1 MVMKKKLAKLKTK
14 LFGVHNS
21 NKQLDKENHQC
32 ALLIKNS
39 TLPIIF
45 LSGDGLITYVNQSF
59 IQMVGCSH
67 SEIINKSALIFF
79 KTQQDNFS
87 DKRFFVDMLKRQLKE
102 PEIQEIQYIKR
113 NGEVGWVALESLTYK
128 RETVNHERCIQC
140 VLRDVT
146 HEIELQ
152 IEIDQLHKTIQEQAM
167 MFRNLIENTEGHI
180 VVRKIDD
187 TITWANN
194 RFLETF
200 GFSSEEVIG
209 KSELNLWP
217 VAVQRKIRVATR
229 VAIRN
234 KERKT
239 IELSINNNGKF
250 VSVLMTIFP
259 MFNESGVVEFTG
271 VLAVD
276 INRMKANEMEL
287 ESARAE
293 AVNSRNLLFSF
304 IDNALNPIYSTD
316 IDGRIT
322 MVNKAF
328 ANIYNKSIED
338 FYGKTRSEVE
348 DLLGRKINQG
358 ILDAYDQVIN
368 TGKAVVI
375 ESSVLDLVSKKTTYL
390 SFTKFPLF
398 SVDGDIIGVGSIVT
412 DITQSIEHQIELTL
426 LKVEA
431 DKYKQEAEYQS
442 CLMQSYLD
450 NLPYYV
456 AIFDQ
461 GGILRFINQY
471 ALSFWNMERKDAIWK
486 HYTEFAK
493 DNLFVEQ
500 FSKHSEFVIK
510 EQKSIEDEC
519 VFSFPDKGEFA
530 FFTNIFPLFD
540 KNNCLFAVGVLRV
553 DISEK
558 KAKEKVREGLQH
570 DVKIQHALFNSVLE
584 STSDFISIKGQDH
597 RYIMVNPAFANALHF
612 TPTDFIGKDDLE
624 LGFPEELVKGNL
636 EKGITGFWADNN
648 LVMDSGQIQVLPF
661 ERFAIDGVLHTFRTS
676 KIPLK
681 NADGEVWGVLTFARD
696 ISDELLQHK
705 ALCEVEN
712 RFHKLYN
719 STPAML
725 YSTDRDGAMTTVSDY
740 WLDIMGYNREEV
752 LGQKLSSFVTTESL
766 QYSREVVWPFFM
778 KNGGCFNEEFQFV
791 KKNGEILTCL
801 LSSIGEM
808 DADGQLVSTLEVI
821 VDITELRRMELE
833 VADSKRL
840 LTDFLENIPYSA
852 MILDLEQRYVVM
864 NENTARLY
872 EATKEELI
880 GVNYADQVTNSENAK
895 QLNEIYTYVKVN
907 QKSLSVMWS
916 LHLLTGESINVKSYT
931 FPIYNSKSEFTHI
944 GSIVNDIT
952 EQVRKETELVEAKNV
967 SERSK
972 QLLKSFMDNATS
984 AMFAKDSNGFYIL
997 INEKKKQYDLLRK
1010 LERFN
1015 PELNSVEFYSPELSK
1030 IDDAH
1035 VIDQNRPM
1043 TFYDKLLLED
1053 DSVLYTETVKFPIYD
1068 KNSELIGVGCI
1079 TNDITEMSIREKE
1092 LKEARQL
1099 AEFAASSQERFLAS
1113 MSHDMRTPLNGV
1125 VGMIN
1130 LLEKTPLSVEQKE
1143 YLEAMKVS
1151 SYNLRVLINDILD
1164 VSKIQAGKL
1173 NIECVLFNLS
1183 EILSA
1188 INSVFTHEA
1197 TRKGI
1202 LFSIET
1208 PPDIPHMLEGDPTR
1222 LNQILINLIGN
1233 SLKFT
1238 AHGFVKLKLLYE
1250 NISEDKVNI
1259 KFVIEDSGIG
1269 ISADGLGK
1277 LFQPF
1282 VQASS
1287 DISRKFGGSGLGL
1300 SICKSL
1306 VDLQQG
1312 EISVSSELGKG
1323 SIFRFSITYIKAKP
1337 VEIEQVK
1344 QKNNVSEL
1352 DSIQPFASMR
1362 CLVIEDNLINQMV
1375 AFHTLKNEGIA
1386 ADMANNGKIGVDIL
1400 KKNVALYDFVLMD
1413 IEMPEMN
1420 GYEATIVIRN
1430 ELGLDIP
1437 IIAMTASV
1445 LKGGRDRCLSVGMNE
1460 FVPKPFQVN
1469 ELLYAIKNVL
1479 THEKTKVESIKQS
1492 STEVIEIKVNDK
1504 VVAVQTKPE
1513 NVPLYDLSNILEMD
1527 DVDFTLEILNMFF
1540 DTVPKALQELKISI
1554 AQATDWDAV
1563 TKVAHK
1569 LKGSVGVLQM
1579 SEMISHLSTIEMN
1592 ARNREKLHQLP
1603 EALDACCCIY
1613 DAVEDEIIKFRDEVV
1628 TKM

>member
-21 NKQLDKENHQC
+21 YKQLEKENHQC
-32 ALLIKNS
+32 ALLIKDS

-45 LSGDGLITYVNQSF
+45 LSGDGLITYANHSF
-59 IQMVGCSH
+59 VKMIDCSH
-67 SEIINKSALIFF
+67 SEIINKPALLFF

-87 DKRFFVDMLKRQLKE
+87 DKRFFVDMLKRQLKDHD
-102 PEIQEIQYIKR
+102 IQEIEYIKR

-128 RETVNHERCIQC
+128 RETINHERCIQC

-146 HEIELQ
+146 REKELQ
-152 IEIDQLHKTIQEQAM
+152 IEIDLLHKTIREQAM

-217 VAVQRKIRVATR
+217 VEVQRKIRVATR

-239 IELSINNNGKF
+239 IELSINNNGKL
-250 VSVLMTIFP
+250 VAVLMTIFP

-276 INRMKANEMEL
+276 VNRMKVTELEL

-293 AVNSRNLLFSF
+293 AVNSKNLLSNF
-304 IDNALNPIYSTD
+304 ICNATNPIYSSD
-316 IDGRIT
+316 IDDRIT

-328 ANIYNKSIED
+328 ADIYNKSVED
-338 FYGKTRSEVE
+338 FLGKSRSEVE
-348 DLLGRKINQG
+348 VLIGRKINQG
-358 ILDAYDQVIN
+358 ILDAYDKVVKE
-368 TGKAVVI
+368 GKAVTV
-375 ESSVLDLVSKKTTYL
+375 ETSVLDQVSKKTTHL
-390 SFTKFPLF
+390 SFTRFPLF
-398 SVDGDIIGVGSIVT
+398 SVDGDITGVGAIVT

-431 DKYKQEAEYQS
+431 DKYKEEAEYQS

-450 NLPYYV
+450 NIPYYV
-456 AIFDQ
+456 TIFDQ
-461 GGILRFINQY
+461 GGILRFINHY
-471 ALSFWNMERKDAIWK
+471 ALSFWNMARKDVIGK
-486 HYTEFAK
+486 HYAEFTENNMFI
-493 DNLFVEQ
+493 EQ
-500 FSKHSEFVIK
+500 FTKNSEFVIK
-510 EQKSIEDEC
+510 EQKSIKDES
-519 VFSFPDKGEFA
+519 VFSFPNKGELTLL
-530 FFTNIFPLFD
+530 TNIFPLFD
-540 KNNCLFAVGVLRV
+540 KNNCLFAFGVFRV
-553 DISEK
+553 DITEK
-558 KAKEKVREGLQH
+558 KAKDEVRERLQEKVKMQN
-570 DVKIQHALFNSVLE
+570 ALFNTVLG
-584 STSDFISIKGQDH
+584 STSDFISIKGKDH
-597 RYIMVNPAFANALHF
+597 RYIMVNPAFANVLHLA
-612 TPTDFIGKDDLE
+612 PTDFIGKDDLE

-661 ERFAIDGVLHTFRTS
+661 EQFGIDGVVHTFRTS

-696 ISDELLQHK
+696 ISDELLKQE
-705 ALCEVEN
+705 ALCEAKDL
-712 RFHKLYN
+712 FHKLYK

-725 YSTDRDGAMTTVSDY
+725 YSTDKDGVMITVSDY
-740 WLDIMGYNREEV
+740 WLQIMGYNREEA
-752 LGQKLSSFVTTESL
+752 LGQKLSTFVTMESL
-766 QYSREVVWPFFM
+766 QYSREVVWPIFM
-778 KNGGCFNEEFQFV
+778 KNGACFNEEFQFV

-801 LSSIGEM
+801 LSAIGEM

-821 VDITELRRMELE
+821 VDITELRRTELE

-852 MILDLEQRYVVM
+852 MILDLEQHYVVI
-864 NENTARLY
+864 NENTARLH
-872 EATKEELI
+872 ELTKKELI
-880 GVNYADQVTNSENAK
+880 GVNYEDQVTNSENVK

-907 QKSLSVMWS
+907 QKPLSITWS
-916 LHLLTGESINVKSYT
+916 LNLLTGESINVKSYT

-952 EQVRKETELVEAKNV
+952 DQVRKETELVEAKNV

-984 AMFAKDSNGFYIL
+984 AMFAKDANGLYIL

-1015 PELNSVEFYSPELSK
+1015 PELNSVEFYSSKLSK
-1030 IDDAH
+1030 LDDAR
-1035 VIDQNRPM
+1035 VITQNRPM
-1043 TFYDKLLLED
+1043 IFYDKLLCED

-1068 KNSELIGVGCI
+1068 NNSELIGVGCI

-1092 LKEARQL
+1092 LKEARQI
-1099 AEFAASSQERFLAS
+1099 AEVAASSQERFLAS

-1130 LLEKTPLSVEQKE
+1130 LLEQTPLSAEQKK

-1188 INSVFTHEA
+1188 INSVFIHEA
-1197 TRKGI
+1197 SRRGI
-1202 LFSIET
+1202 LFSIEKA
-1208 PPDIPHMLEGDPTR
+1208 PDIPLMLEGDPAR
-1222 LNQILINLIGN
+1222 LNQILNNLIGN

-1238 AHGFVKLKLLYE
+1238 AHGFVKLKLEYE
-1250 NISEDKVNI
+1250 NISDNKVNI
-1259 KFVIEDSGIG
+1259 EFVIEDSGIG

-1287 DISRKFGGSGLGL
+1287 DTSRKFGGSGLGL
-1300 SICKSL
+1300 AICKSL

-1323 SIFRFSITYIKAKP
+1323 SIFRFSITYIKAEP
-1337 VEIEQVK
+1337 IEIEQAK
-1344 QKNNVSEL
+1344 QKNNVNEL
-1352 DSIQPFASMR
+1352 VSILPFASMR
-1362 CLVIEDNLINQMV
+1362 CLVVEDNLINQMV
-1375 AFHTLKNEGIA
+1375 AFHTLKNEGID

-1400 KKNVALYDFVLMD
+1400 KKNAALYDFVLMD
-1413 IEMPEMN
+1413 IEMPEMD

-1445 LKGGRDRCLSVGMNE
+1445 LKGGRDRCLAVGMNE

-1479 THEKTKVESIKQS
+1479 TSEKTKVESIKQS
-1492 STEVIEIKVNDK
+1492 STEVIEIKVNDEI
-1504 VVAVQTKPE
+1504 VAAQTKPE

-1554 AQATDWDAV
+1554 AQATDWDTV

-1592 ARNREKLHQLP
+1592 ARNREELHQLP